1 MKAYKNVLKLNKN
14 KFQIRLK
21 SIVFL
26 GHIISSEGVKVD
38 PRKVEAI
45 TKMPLPN
52 YTNKLQPFLGMIK
65 YLRKFIPNLA
75 EVTSRLHTLL
85 KKEVKFKFEKPQLD
99 AVGKIKWLFTTNPS
113 LKIFNPNLQTRLKIT
128 ATSEWLSALL
138 EQNHGTLIYP
148 MVSCWVCIMITLR
161 LRKRY
166 LQIEMETLSI
176 VFGVERFHEYL
187 YGHKFTAISD
197 QQPLKLIFRKSIV
210 RGCTCAGGFTN
221 FSNNIL

>member
-75 EVTSRLHTLL
+75 EVTSHLHTLL

-99 AVGKIKWLFTTNPS
+99 AVGKLKLLFTTNPS
-113 LKIFNPNLQTRLKIT
+113 RKIFNPNLQTRLKIT
-128 ATSEWLSALL
+128 ASSEWLSALL

-148 MVSCWVCIMITLR
+148 MVSCWVCVMITLR

-166 LQIEMETLSI
+166 PQTEMETLSI

-187 YGHKFTAISD
+187 YGRKFTVIND
-197 QQPLKLIFRKSIV
+197 QQPLKLIFRKSIFRSAHV
-210 RGCTCAGGFTN
+210 LEGFTN

>member
-26 GHIISSEGVKVD
+26 GHIVSSEGVKVN

-99 AVGKIKWLFTTNPS
+99 AVRKLKLLVTTTPS
-113 LKIFNPNLQTRLKIT
+113 LKIFNPNLQTRLKIS
-128 ATSEWLSALL
+128 ASSE
-138 EQNHGTLIYP
+138 
-148 MVSCWVCIMITLR
+148 
-161 LRKRY
+161 
-166 LQIEMETLSI
+166 
-176 VFGVERFHEYL
+176 
-187 YGHKFTAISD
+187 
-197 QQPLKLIFRKSIV
+197 
-210 RGCTCAGGFTN
+210 
-221 FSNNIL
+221 